1 MAPKPKKRA
10 IASCE
15 GEGGGCSESKSMI
28 DRLSDLPD
36 QVAHHI
42 LSFLTVMDLVRVCC
56 VSKRWR
62 ELSLSAPCLN
72 FDEIP
77 SGCRSTCRNR
87 LQLMT
92 YLERYLFHR
101 GGNKIQSFRV
111 NWERHYM
118 DENETVCICASE
130 HYRLIT
136 WINSAVRCNVEV
148 LDLKMTLYDPEE
160 APFPSSVFLCGT
172 LRSLAVDMNFTL
184 LRTPSF
190 GFSSNLTKLEL
201 KDVVIEDDR
210 FFKWVSCSCKFIE
223 ELHLDQ
229 VRGIIT
235 ISIES
240 SSLKILRFFDVF
252 NTSHLSISGEK
263 LEDIVVGWY
272 VESPSNSSLNIC
284 APNLRCLSW
293 SGKLMNHLTLGKFRH
308 LEAAVLRL
316 RPDENELDKVYEV
329 LCSLCKVRALM
340 LDEATIKVPFSKGSM
355 RAPIYNIHCLTMD
368 IGSITDELVPA
379 IVSLFRGLPNMYILC
394 IQSKTPLDNPQ
405 SNTSG
410 FDMGYWKL
418 QNLAFIDQLK
428 VVSIELCNDSNAI
441 DLARYILECAQN
453 LLQMI
458 VIYPPQDSEIVTRK
472 LKESKIAS
480 GATVVFREKEKRG

>member
-1 MAPKPKKRA
+1 MASKPKKRA
-10 IASCE
+10 IAGCE

-28 DRLSDLPD
+28 DRLSDPPD

-42 LSFLTVMDLVRVCC
+42 LSFLTVVDLVRLCC

-72 FDEIP
+72 FDDIP
-77 SGCRSTCRNR
+77 SSCRSTCYDR

-92 YLERYLFHR
+92 YLERFLFHR
-101 GGNKIQSFRV
+101 GDNKVQSFHV

-118 DENETVCICASE
+118 DENETVCICSSE
-130 HYRLIT
+130 HYRLLT
-136 WINSAVRCNVEV
+136 WINCAVRCNVEV
-148 LDLKMTLYDPEE
+148 LDLKMALYDPEE

-172 LRSLAVDMNFTL
+172 LKSLVVDMNFTL

-190 GFSSNLTKLEL
+190 GFSSNLSKLQL
-201 KDVVIEDDR
+201 KDVVIEDER
-210 FFKWVSCSCKFIE
+210 FFKWISCSCKFIQ

-229 VRGIIT
+229 VRGIET
-235 ISIES
+235 ISIAS
-240 SSLKILRFFDVF
+240 SSLKIFRFFDVF

-284 APNLRCLSW
+284 APNLKVLSW
-293 SGKLMNHLTLGKFRH
+293 SGKLMNHLSLGKFRC

-316 RPDENELDKVYEV
+316 RPDADEVDKVYEV

-340 LDEATIKVPFSKGSM
+340 LDEATIKAPFSKGSM
-355 RAPIYNIHCLTMD
+355 RAPISNIHCLTMD
-368 IGSITDELVPA
+368 TGRITDELVPA
-379 IVSLFRGLPNMYILC
+379 IASLFKGLPNLYILC
-394 IQSKTPLDNPQ
+394 VQYKPPLDGPQ

-428 VVSIELCNDSNAI
+428 VVSIELCNDSNVI

-458 VIYPPQDSEIVTRK
+458 VISPPQDSDAVTKK
-472 LKESKIAS
+472 LMGSKIVS
-480 GATVVFREKEKRG
+480 GATVVYREREKRG